1 MPKKVGCLLKKFGG
15 TGAFVYFCSIK
26 TIIVSIMKKIA
37 IVFLLLVSALTT
49 SAEGF
54 SYLTF
59 ELTDG
64 SKVSVDVTQLTL
76 AISGN
81 TLKAG
86 SLSFTLTNLSKMYFS
101 NTNETTTV
109 IEDVEEQAL
118 SDFSIAEVYD
128 LNGRRILNGSSMKGR
143 LPQGVYIVKTRE
155 KTYKMMVR

>member
-1 MPKKVGCLLKKFGG
+1 
-15 TGAFVYFCSIK
+15 
-26 TIIVSIMKKIA
+26 MKKIA

-54 SYLTF
+54 PYLTF

-101 NTNETTTV
+101 NTNETTTG
-109 IEDVEEQAL
+109 IEDVDEQAL
-118 SDFSIAEVYD
+118 SDFGIAEVYD

>member
-1 MPKKVGCLLKKFGG
+1 M
-15 TGAFVYFCSIK
+15 YFCSIK

-54 SYLTF
+54 PYLTF

-64 SKVSVDVTQLTL
+64 SKVSVNVTQLTL

-101 NTNETTTV
+101 NTNETTTG

-143 LPQGVYIVKTRE
+143 LPQGVYIVKTKE
-155 KTYKMMVR
+155 KTYKLMVR

>member
-1 MPKKVGCLLKKFGG
+1 M
-15 TGAFVYFCSIK
+15 YFCSIK

-54 SYLTF
+54 PYLTF

-101 NTNETTTV
+101 NTNETTTG
-109 IEDVEEQAL
+109 IEDVDEQAL

>member
-1 MPKKVGCLLKKFGG
+1 
-15 TGAFVYFCSIK
+15 
-26 TIIVSIMKKIA
+26 MKKIA

-54 SYLTF
+54 PYLTF

-86 SLSFTLTNLSKMYFS
+86 SLSFTLTNLNKMYFS
-101 NTNETTTV
+101 NTNETTTG

>member
-1 MPKKVGCLLKKFGG
+1 
-15 TGAFVYFCSIK
+15 
-26 TIIVSIMKKIA
+26 MKKIA

-54 SYLTF
+54 PYLTF

-101 NTNETTTV
+101 NTNETTTG
-109 IEDVEEQAL
+109 IEDVDEQAL
-118 SDFSIAEVYD
+118 SDFGIAEVYD

-155 KTYKMMVR
+155 KTFKMMVR

>member
-1 MPKKVGCLLKKFGG
+1 
-15 TGAFVYFCSIK
+15 
-26 TIIVSIMKKIA
+26 MKKIA

-101 NTNETTTV
+101 NTNETTTG

>member
-54 SYLTF
+54 PYLTF

-64 SKVSVDVTQLTL
+64 SKVSVNVTQLTL

-101 NTNETTTV
+101 NTNETTTG

-143 LPQGVYIVKTRE
+143 LPQGVYIVKTKE
-155 KTYKMMVR
+155 KTYKLMVR

>member
-1 MPKKVGCLLKKFGG
+1 
-15 TGAFVYFCSIK
+15 
-26 TIIVSIMKKIA
+26 MKKIA
-37 IVFLLLVSALTT
+37 MVSLLLVSALTT

-54 SYLTF
+54 PYLTF

-101 NTNETTTV
+101 NTNETTTG

>member
-1 MPKKVGCLLKKFGG
+1 M
-15 TGAFVYFCSIK
+15 YFCSIK

-49 SAEGF
+49 SAEGLP
-54 SYLTF
+54 YLTF

-101 NTNETTTV
+101 NTNETTTG
-109 IEDVEEQAL
+109 IEDVDEQAL

>member
-1 MPKKVGCLLKKFGG
+1 
-15 TGAFVYFCSIK
+15 
-26 TIIVSIMKKIA
+26 MKKIA

-54 SYLTF
+54 PYLTF

-101 NTNETTTV
+101 NTNETTTG
-109 IEDVEEQAL
+109 IEDVDEQAL

>member
-1 MPKKVGCLLKKFGG
+1 
-15 TGAFVYFCSIK
+15 
-26 TIIVSIMKKIA
+26 MKKIA

-49 SAEGF
+49 SAEGLP
-54 SYLTF
+54 YLTF

-101 NTNETTTV
+101 NINETTTG
-109 IEDVEEQAL
+109 IEDVDEQAL

>member
-1 MPKKVGCLLKKFGG
+1 
-15 TGAFVYFCSIK
+15 
-26 TIIVSIMKKIA
+26 MKKIA

-54 SYLTF
+54 PYLTF

-101 NTNETTTV
+101 NTNETTTG
-109 IEDVEEQAL
+109 IEDVDEQAL

-143 LPQGVYIVKTRE
+143 LPLGVYIVKTRE

>member
-1 MPKKVGCLLKKFGG
+1 
-15 TGAFVYFCSIK
+15 
-26 TIIVSIMKKIA
+26 MKKIA

-54 SYLTF
+54 PYLTF

-101 NTNETTTV
+101 NTNETTTG

>member
-1 MPKKVGCLLKKFGG
+1 
-15 TGAFVYFCSIK
+15 
-26 TIIVSIMKKIA
+26 MKKIA
-37 IVFLLLVSALTT
+37 MVSLLLVSALTT

-54 SYLTF
+54 PYLTF

-101 NTNETTTV
+101 NTNETTTG
-109 IEDVEEQAL
+109 IEDVDEQAL
-118 SDFSIAEVYD
+118 SDFSSAEVYD

>member
-1 MPKKVGCLLKKFGG
+1 
-15 TGAFVYFCSIK
+15 
-26 TIIVSIMKKIA
+26 MKKIA
-37 IVFLLLVSALTT
+37 MVSLLLVSALTT

-54 SYLTF
+54 PYLTF

-101 NTNETTTV
+101 NTNETTTG
-109 IEDVEEQAL
+109 IEDVDEQAL

>member
-1 MPKKVGCLLKKFGG
+1 
-15 TGAFVYFCSIK
+15 
-26 TIIVSIMKKIA
+26 MKKIA

-101 NTNETTTV
+101 NTNETTTG
-109 IEDVEEQAL
+109 IEDVDEQAL

>member
-37 IVFLLLVSALTT
+37 IVFLLLVSALAT

-54 SYLTF
+54 PYLTF

-101 NTNETTTV
+101 NTNETTTG
-109 IEDVEEQAL
+109 IEDVDEQAL

>member
-1 MPKKVGCLLKKFGG
+1 
-15 TGAFVYFCSIK
+15 
-26 TIIVSIMKKIA
+26 MKKIA

-49 SAEGF
+49 SAEGLP
-54 SYLTF
+54 YLTF

-76 AISGN
+76 TISGN

-101 NTNETTTV
+101 NTNETTTG
-109 IEDVEEQAL
+109 IEDVDEQAL
-118 SDFSIAEVYD
+118 SDFGIAEVYD

>member
-1 MPKKVGCLLKKFGG
+1 
-15 TGAFVYFCSIK
+15 
-26 TIIVSIMKKIA
+26 MKKIA

-54 SYLTF
+54 PYLTF

-101 NTNETTTV
+101 NTNETTTG
-109 IEDVEEQAL
+109 IEDADEQAL

>member
-1 MPKKVGCLLKKFGG
+1 
-15 TGAFVYFCSIK
+15 
-26 TIIVSIMKKIA
+26 MKKIA

-54 SYLTF
+54 PYLTF

-101 NTNETTTV
+101 NTNETTTG

-118 SDFSIAEVYD
+118 SDFSIAEIYD

>member
-1 MPKKVGCLLKKFGG
+1 MKKFGG

-49 SAEGF
+49 SAEGLP
-54 SYLTF
+54 YLTF

-76 AISGN
+76 TISGN

-101 NTNETTTV
+101 NTNETTTG

>member
-1 MPKKVGCLLKKFGG
+1 MKKFGG

-54 SYLTF
+54 PYLTF

-101 NTNETTTV
+101 NTNETTTG

>member
-1 MPKKVGCLLKKFGG
+1 MG
-15 TGAFVYFCSIK
+15 
-26 TIIVSIMKKIA
+26 KIA

-54 SYLTF
+54 PYLTF

-101 NTNETTTV
+101 NTNETTTG
-109 IEDVEEQAL
+109 IEDVDEQAL

>member
-1 MPKKVGCLLKKFGG
+1 
-15 TGAFVYFCSIK
+15 
-26 TIIVSIMKKIA
+26 MKKIA
-37 IVFLLLVSALTT
+37 IVFLLLVSALAA

-64 SKVSVDVTQLTL
+64 SKVSVDVSQLTL
-76 AISGN
+76 SISGN

-86 SLSFTLTNLSKMYFS
+86 SQIFTLANLSKMYFS
-101 NTNETTTV
+101 NTNETTTG
-109 IEDVEEQAL
+109 IENIEEQAL
-118 SDFSIAEVYD
+118 TDLSIAEIYD

>member
-1 MPKKVGCLLKKFGG
+1 
-15 TGAFVYFCSIK
+15 
-26 TIIVSIMKKIA
+26 MKKIA

-54 SYLTF
+54 PYLTF

-101 NTNETTTV
+101 NTNETTTG
-109 IEDVEEQAL
+109 IEDVDEQAL

-143 LPQGVYIVKTRE
+143 LPQRVYIVKTRE